1 MTEEGEEK
9 EEEKVPES
17 FLKAVDG
24 FYKKREE
31 IFKEFDAIRDNYL
44 KGSDI
49 MEDLK
54 VFRSKRPGIFTL
66 IDSIFH
72 KEVELEHKLD
82 MMGVEKEKRDK
93 ILEFKERFSDLADEI
108 DILVLGELGLG

>member
-1 MTEEGEEK
+1 MTEKEK

-17 FLKAVDG
+17 FLKAVDE
-24 FYKKREE
+24 FYKERDV
-31 IFKEFDAIRDNYL
+31 IFKEFDAIRNNYI

-54 VFRSKRPGIFTL
+54 VFKSKRPGIFTL
-66 IDSIFH
+66 IDGIFH
-72 KEVELEHKLD
+72 KEVEFEHKLD
-82 MMGVEKEKRDK
+82 KTGVEKEKRDK

>member
-9 EEEKVPES
+9 EEKVPEA
-17 FLKAVDG
+17 FLKIVND
-24 FYKKREE
+24 FYKERDT

-44 KGSDI
+44 KGNDI

-66 IDSIFH
+66 IDGIFH
-72 KEVELEHKLD
+72 KEVELEYKLD
-82 MMGVEKEKRDK
+82 KTGVEKEKRDK
-93 ILEFKERFSDLADEI
+93 LREFKERFSDLADEI
-108 DILVLGELGLG
+108 DILVLGELGLGR

>member
-1 MTEEGEEK
+1 M
-9 EEEKVPES
+9 
-17 FLKAVDG
+17 
-24 FYKKREE
+24 
-31 IFKEFDAIRDNYL
+31 
-44 KGSDI
+44 
-49 MEDLK
+49 
-54 VFRSKRPGIFTL
+54 L